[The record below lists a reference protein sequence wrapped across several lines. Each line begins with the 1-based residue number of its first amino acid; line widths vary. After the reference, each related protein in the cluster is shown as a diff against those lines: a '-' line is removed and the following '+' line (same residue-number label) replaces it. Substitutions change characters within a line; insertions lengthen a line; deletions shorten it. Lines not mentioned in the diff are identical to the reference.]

1 MPSFRIITAAAAL
14 TAAGATAGFAWADP
28 TPVTVRV
35 MVADGKFIGDAMG
48 GARVV
53 VRDAETGVV
62 LAEGITE
69 GGSGDTRRLVEA
81 PRARD
86 AQLTRPEDAK
96 FEAVLD
102 IDRPTRV
109 TVEVAGPRFLAQSEA
124 RSSMTQWVLPG
135 RSPHGP
141 DGWIVQL
148 AGLSID
154 LISPTLYDRTVEA
167 GEQVVIEANVMV
179 LCGCGIEPGGT
190 WDADRYE
197 VVYRLGRPSGE
208 VLSEGPMT
216 YAGEV
221 SRYAATAPGVL
232 GGTYQLTVT
241 ARDRL
246 TGSAGV
252 DFGSLSISQ

>member
-1 MPSFRIITAAAAL
+1 MGIRLNAAAAGL
-14 TAAGATAGFAWADP
+14 LLFLSNVPPAGAEP

-35 MVADGKFIGDAMG
+35 MVSDGKFIGDAMG

-53 VRDAETGVV
+53 IRDAETGA
-62 LAEGITE
+62 LLSEGVTR
-69 GGSGDTRRLVEA
+69 GGTGDTRRLVEA
-81 PRARD
+81 PKPRD
-86 AQLTRPEDAK
+86 ARLTGPEDSR

-109 TVEVAGPRFLAQSEA
+109 TVEVSGPRFLAQSEA
-124 RSSMTQWVLPG
+124 RASMTQWVLPG

-141 DGWIVQL
+141 DGWILLL

-154 LISPTLYDRTVEA
+154 LISPTVYDRTVPA
-167 GEQVVIEANVMV
+167 GAPVAIEANVMV

-190 WDADRYE
+190 WDPARYE
-197 VVYRLGRPSGE
+197 VAYRLTSGSGE
-208 VLSEGPMT
+208 IISEGPMT
-216 YAGEV
+216 YAGRV
-221 SRYAATAPGVL
+221 SRYTAAAPGVP